1 MKLVN
6 SVFIAA
12 GILATIYGAMI
23 LWSAAISKQDARQDD
38 WLHSDEIIQS
48 KFNKMEHL
56 RHMLQPERRSI
67 SFSRSKARGYA
78 MVVIGIVLIVFA
90 FT

>member
-6 SVFIAA
+6 SVFIVA
-12 GILATIYGAMI
+12 GVLAIIYGAMI
-23 LWSAAISKQDARQDD
+23 LWSVAVSKQDVKQGD

-56 RHMLQPERRSI
+56 KHILQPERQSI

-78 MVVIGIVLIVFA
+78 MVVIGIVLIVFGI
-90 FT
+90 T